1 MGNQAISYYSYQSVL
16 DQANYSF
23 GGTVV
28 QGVAPVD
35 GANRDLIWETTAS
48 YAFEQDFTFD
58 FEDYDEMQAF
68 IDTNHDQLDN
78 YKEEYPSVMNWIEAG
93 MIC

>member
-1 MGNQAISYYSYQSVL
+1 MLEEFSTDDI
-16 DQANYSF
+16 F
-23 GGTVV
+23 
-28 QGVAPVD
+28 
-35 GANRDLIWETTAS
+35 DLMFTAT

-78 YKEEYPSVMNWIEAG
+78 YKEEYPSVMNWFEAG

>member
-1 MGNQAISYYSYQSVL
+1 MTVHDRQS
-16 DQANYSF
+16 SC
-23 GGTVV
+23 
-28 QGVAPVD
+28 PM
-35 GANRDLIWETTAS
+35 
-48 YAFEQDFTFD
+48 
-58 FEDYDEMQAF
+58 DEMQAF

>member
-1 MGNQAISYYSYQSVL
+1 MLFLMKIHKKQIQ
-16 DQANYSF
+16 
-23 GGTVV
+23 
-28 QGVAPVD
+28 P
-35 GANRDLIWETTAS
+35 
-48 YAFEQDFTFD
+48 FD